1 FHKAVPDFFEITS
14 RLDAY
19 SLNLEKSLVTK
30 NVVTE
35 AHSKD
40 LKVFVYTVNEPDEIQ
55 RLIDLNV
62 DGIIT
67 NFPDRVPDK

>member
-1 FHKAVPDFFEITS
+1 
-14 RLDAY
+14 
-19 SLNLEKSLVTK
+19 
-30 NVVTE
+30 
-35 AHSKD
+35 